1 MTNRY
6 HFYLS
11 ASMVLAILALFIVAI
26 VLLGTGEE
34 CPAHSLF
41 N

>member
-6 HFYLS
+6 QFYLS

-34 CPAHSLF
+34 CPALAL
-41 N
+41 

>member
-1 MTNRY
+1 MTNRH

-11 ASMVLAILALFIVAI
+11 ASMVLAILALFVIAI

-34 CPAHSLF
+34 CPALSLF
-41 N
+41 Y